1 LANVPVQK
9 SRHRMRGMRIAKDRH
24 AMADL

>member
-1 LANVPVQK
+1 LANAPVQK

-24 AMADL
+24 TMADV